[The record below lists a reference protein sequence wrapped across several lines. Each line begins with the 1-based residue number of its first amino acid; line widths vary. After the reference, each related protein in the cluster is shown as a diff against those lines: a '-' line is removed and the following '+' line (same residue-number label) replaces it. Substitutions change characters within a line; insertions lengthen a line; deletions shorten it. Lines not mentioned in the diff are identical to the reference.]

1 MKHLLDKN
9 EILRQRLDSVHE
21 QVFKMGDEYKVRTN
35 ISIPKTLVN
44 KFVSKAKKEH
54 DVDPKEN
61 WSDIELAQLFVDYIL
76 ANYLNDESLPVEG
89 ILGKQDK
96 EPGAVTDTVEA
107 GTDEPIEET
116 DEEILD
122 DVESVE
128 TTVETEEGDEVSSEI
143 QFENKDN
150 KDGKINESLETI
162 TRIGDIIDNV
172 GSFSVE
178 DEDLIF
184 NSPDGTGHMIK
195 MLHSTDV
202 ELGNGDFIS
211 YDEIEELGDT
221 NLLDD
226 ILSFAEDKGVEQEKA
241 LDRSSDTGTF
251 NESKVDKAELVK
263 NVKKLYNGYIKK
275 GDSKIDKKKLDKII
289 TKDML
294 DDKTGNV
301 SNALDKVSLMDLKK
315 AQSLLEEPSKK
326 MLDK

>member
-76 ANYLNDESLPVEG
+76 ANYLNNESLPVEG

-143 QFENKDN
+143 QFENK
-150 KDGKINESLETI
+150 T
-162 TRIGDIIDNV
+162 
-172 GSFSVE
+172 
-178 DEDLIF
+178 
-184 NSPDGTGHMIK
+184 
-195 MLHSTDV
+195 
-202 ELGNGDFIS
+202 
-211 YDEIEELGDT
+211 
-221 NLLDD
+221 
-226 ILSFAEDKGVEQEKA
+226 
-241 LDRSSDTGTF
+241 

-263 NVKKLYNGYIKK
+263 NVKKLYNAYIKK
-275 GDSKIDKKKLDKII
+275 GDSNIDKKKLDKII
-289 TKDML
+289 TQKML
-294 DDKTGNV
+294 DDNKGNID
-301 SNALDKVSLMDLKK
+301 NTLDKVSLMDLKK

>member
-9 EILRQRLDSVHE
+9 EILKQRLDSVHE

-116 DEEILD
+116 DEEVLD

-128 TTVETEEGDEVSSEI
+128 TTVETEDGDEISSEI

-150 KDGKINESLETI
+150 TEET
-162 TRIGDIIDNV
+162 
-172 GSFSVE
+172 
-178 DEDLIF
+178 
-184 NSPDGTGHMIK
+184 
-195 MLHSTDV
+195 
-202 ELGNGDFIS
+202 
-211 YDEIEELGDT
+211 
-221 NLLDD
+221 
-226 ILSFAEDKGVEQEKA
+226 
-241 LDRSSDTGTF
+241 
-251 NESKVDKAELVK
+251 NESKVDKAGLIK
-263 NVKKLYNGYIKK
+263 NVKKLYNTYVKK
-275 GDSKIDKKKLDKII
+275 GDSNIDKKKLDKII

-301 SNALDKVSLMDLKK
+301 SNALDKLKIMDLEK
-315 AQSLLEEPSKK
+315 AKSLLEEPSKK